1 MIKKTAIATALAAA
15 ALVPLTQ
22 AQAAEYAIDTEGQHA
37 FIQFKIS
44 HLGFSYILG
53 SFEDFSGSLRY
64 DPENLEDSAAN
75 LEVDVTSLTSN
86 HAERDKHIKSDDFLD
101 TGEYP
106 TATFTSTGF
115 TPSGDNEGVMSGEL
129 TLHGETN
136 AIEMPVTLLGE
147 GEDPWGNYR
156 AGFEGSTILVLE
168 DYGID
173 MSQFPEAM
181 HELEL
186 YVTFEGIRQ

>member
-1 MIKKTAIATALAAA
+1 MIKKTAIAAALAAA

-22 AQAAEYAIDTEGQHA
+22 AQAADYAIDTEGQHA

-53 SFEDFSGSLRY
+53 SFEEFSGSFRY

-86 HAERDKHIKSDDFLD
+86 HAERDKHIKSDDFLA

-115 TPSGDNEGVMSGEL
+115 EPSGDNEGVLSGEL

-136 AIEMPVTLLGE
+136 EIEMPVTLLGE

-156 AGFEGSTILVLE
+156 AGFEGSTTLVLS

-173 MSQFPEAM
+173 MSKFPESM

>member
-1 MIKKTAIATALAAA
+1 MFKKTAFASAIAAV
-15 ALVPLTQ
+15 ALVPLSQ
-22 AQAAEYAIDTEGQHA
+22 AQAADYQIDTEGQHA
-37 FIQFKIS
+37 FVQFKIS

-53 SFEDFSGSLRY
+53 SFEEFEGQFAY
-64 DPENLEDSAAN
+64 DPEDIDASSAEI
-75 LEVDVTSLTSN
+75 EVQVDSLTSN
-86 HAERDKHIKSDDFLD
+86 HAERDRHILSDDFLNAS
-101 TGEYP
+101 EFP

-115 TPSGDNEGVMSGEL
+115 ESTGDNEGVLSGDL
-129 TLHGETN
+129 TLHGETQE
-136 AIEMPVTLLGE
+136 IEMPVTLLGE

-156 AGFEGSTILVLE
+156 AGFEGSTMLTLS

-173 MSQFPEAM
+173 MSDFPESM